1 MIPAC
6 LQRHLSTPSSR
17 LAFIPG
23 TVSFSL
29 PCPSAPPARGTGGLF
44 PPSPTAAGIWEGR
57 TSSPDAGRRRVPR
70 YFISADRTVPLQAV
84 TVLYLLPILSKTLKL
99 TLHFIS
105 RSDRCQRRGKER
117 ALNSPGRHRL
127 GSQRHLC
134 TASKASPW
142 LRHPPKHHECKGKR
156 MHEDQTRVRNAAT
169 GTRPPPPP
177 VQPPWAP
184 DRSTGAGQGHTRGGP
199 APSFYLFPPSE
210 GSRCAAAWPGCFSVG
225 AAEELQNSGK
235 KEKFSRD
242 AVGNVHQPWGDC
254 WVSRSSPETRE
265 FTVFHQVTSNHRWP
279 FFVGFSGFFSF
290 LSLRLYSCFKNLNYR
305 FN

>member
-29 PCPSAPPARGTGGLF
+29 PCPSAPPAHGTGGLF

-177 VQPPWAP
+177 SAAPVGSGSVYRGWARAHARRSGAELLPIPTVRGEPVRGGVAGMFFGGSGGGAAKQRKEGKIQSRCRRERAPALGRLLGEQEQPRNPGVYSVSPSDKQPPVA
-184 DRSTGAGQGHTRGGP
+184 
-199 APSFYLFPPSE
+199 FF
-210 GSRCAAAWPGCFSVG
+210 
-225 AAEELQNSGK
+225 
-235 KEKFSRD
+235 
-242 AVGNVHQPWGDC
+242 C
-254 WVSRSSPETRE
+254 WV
-265 FTVFHQVTSNHRWP
+265 F
-279 FFVGFSGFFSF
+279 GFFF
-290 LSLRLYSCFKNLNYR
+290 IFKS
-305 FN
+305 

>member
-57 TSSPDAGRRRVPR
+57 TSSPDAGRRRMPR

-169 GTRPPPPP
+169 GTRHPPPP
-177 VQPPWAP
+177 Q
-184 DRSTGAGQGHTRGGP
+184 RSPRGLRIGLPGLGKGTRAEVRRRAFTYSHRQRGAGARRRGRDVFRWERRRSCKT
-199 APSFYLFPPSE
+199 AERRKNSVAMPSGTCTS
-210 GSRCAAAWPGCFSVG
+210 PGAIAG
-225 AAEELQNSGK
+225 
-235 KEKFSRD
+235 
-242 AVGNVHQPWGDC
+242 
-254 WVSRSSPETRE
+254 
-265 FTVFHQVTSNHRWP
+265 
-279 FFVGFSGFFSF
+279 
-290 LSLRLYSCFKNLNYR
+290 
-305 FN
+305 